1 MFRLLFILSLFSNTS
16 FADYSQKYFIKGMTC
31 GMCVESI
38 KGALNKAP
46 QLNIVE
52 SQVEVGSVNLKLK
65 TEQKDLN
72 CKVVRVIEGSTDYKV
87 FLDKEYLK
95 PACPK
100 GV

>member
-1 MFRLLFILSLFSNTS
+1 MFKLIIFIGLFSS
-16 FADYSQKYFIKGMTC
+16 IVSADYSQKYFIKGMTC
-31 GMCVESI
+31 GMCVDSI
-38 KGALNKAP
+38 KGALSKAP
-46 QLNIVE
+46 HLNIVE

-72 CKVVRVIEGSTDYKV
+72 CKVVRVIEGSTEYKV